1 MLLPLGAVV
10 SETESR
16 VFGHKAEEYSNWVLD
31 QQCLKQRIFPDS
43 VAELVHF
50 LVAHSLDM
58 ITSQNF

>member
-1 MLLPLGAVV
+1 MLLPPGAVV
-10 SETESR
+10 SEAETR
-16 VFGHKAEEYSNWVLD
+16 VFGHKAEEYSNRVLD